1 MHYFHL
7 LRLILHLFAGM
18 ATCAF
23 IFPRLDAEGRKQRIK
38 DWSARLLAICGV
50 RVTVHYAEG
59 AETAR
64 HALIVANHLSWL
76 DIFVINSMEP
86 CRFVAKSEIRQWPL
100 IGWLCEK
107 TGTIFILRGK
117 QRDVRR
123 IYEGLVHRL
132 QAGERVAFF
141 PEGKA
146 VIQGQLD
153 NFHANL
159 FEAAIEANV
168 PVQPYALRYL
178 DRNGNLSHAVDFG
191 EPITLW
197 QSVLSILASRD
208 LHAELI
214 LLPIMGSEGEH
225 RRTLA
230 NGARQH
236 IAQAMRWSA
245 CPSKEQGVSVE

>member
-1 MHYFHL
+1 MRFYYL

-23 IFPRLDAEGRKQRIK
+23 IFPRLDAEGRTQRVK
-38 DWSARLLAICGV
+38 DWSAKLLAICGV
-50 RVTVHYAEG
+50 RVTVNYAEG
-59 AETAR
+59 AEGVEMAH

-76 DIFVINSMEP
+76 DIFVINSMKP
-86 CRFVAKSEIRQWPL
+86 CRFVAKSEIRGWPL

-107 TGTIFILRGK
+107 TGTIFISRGK

-132 QAGERVAFF
+132 HEGERVAFF

-146 VIQGQLD
+146 TIQGSVD
-153 NFHANL
+153 TFHANL

-178 DRNGNLSHAVDFG
+178 DSEGRLNHAVDFG
-191 EPITLW
+191 EPITLLK
-197 QSVLSILASRD
+197 SVLLILGSRD
-208 LHAELI
+208 LHAELTV
-214 LLPIMGSEGEH
+214 LPFIYGEGAH
-225 RRTLA
+225 RRDLA
-230 NGARQH
+230 QRAGARITQVLGWES
-236 IAQAMRWSA
+236 Q
-245 CPSKEQGVSVE
+245 V